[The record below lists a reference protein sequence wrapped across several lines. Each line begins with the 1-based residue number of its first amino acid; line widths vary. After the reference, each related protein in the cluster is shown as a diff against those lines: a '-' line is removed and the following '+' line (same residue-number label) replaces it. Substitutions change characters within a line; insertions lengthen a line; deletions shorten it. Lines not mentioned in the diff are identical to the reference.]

1 MDINVCVFREGLE
14 MEWSKVIS
22 TTSCKNIETL

>member
-1 MDINVCVFREGLE
+1 MDMNVFFREGLE
-14 MEWSKVIS
+14 IGWGKVIS